1 MRGPVESPGAE
12 LPSGDAVETDE
23 PPPPATAVGRVVGDA
38 HGVRLV
44 RDTTEF
50 MGGRIPPGSY
60 TIMVEFQPG
69 DALREQGMLAIAAGE
84 SAVIN
89 CKAAFYRC
97 TTRGPWK

>member
-1 MRGPVESPGAE
+1 V
-12 LPSGDAVETDE
+12 PSSDSIEADE
-23 PPPPATAVGRVVGDA
+23 PPPPATAVVRVTGDA

-44 RDTTEF
+44 RDATEF

-60 TIMVEFQPG
+60 TIMVEFRPG
-69 DALREQGMLAIAAGE
+69 DALREQGTLAVDAGE